1 MRALF
6 VGSKPGTLAVV
17 RVAEVWTNKDIEY
30 HVYKGRKVGEYKV
43 DKETNYFGIFMRAV
57 GKKREIR
64 CVFVWVWVMR
74 FELPYRIPVSSL
86 EALTFVLLDDT
97 VI

>member
-1 MRALF
+1 MDKQR
-6 VGSKPGTLAVV
+6 
-17 RVAEVWTNKDIEY
+17 
-30 HVYKGRKVGEYKV
+30 HRKVGEYKV
-43 DKETNYFGIFMRAV
+43 DKETTSFGIFMRAV

-64 CVFVWVWVMR
+64 YVGGGKVVCVFVLVGIMR

>member
-1 MRALF
+1 M
-6 VGSKPGTLAVV
+6 
-17 RVAEVWTNKDIEY
+17 
-30 HVYKGRKVGEYKV
+30 
-43 DKETNYFGIFMRAV
+43 
-57 GKKREIR
+57 GKKREMR
-64 CVFVWVWVMR
+64 CVCVGGGWVWGGVFVWVWVMR